1 MTSSPLPSPL
11 RLAISGKMAS
21 GKSTLAAAV
30 AALLGPS
37 CLRVSFAGKIRAIIR
52 ELHGVARTKD
62 RDLLT
67 GIGMLHRRFDPGTW
81 LNAVRREVAA
91 APGRP
96 CVLDDLRFENELA
109 GLRADGWILVR
120 LVVGDAERGR
130 RLRAA
135 YGGGAA
141 EGHHGRFA
149 AHPSETGLDAT
160 PDSAFDLVVVDRG
173 GRERLPRLGPDSRD
187 AHGGGRPG
195 VATTVPRRERGGRGE
210 REGGR
215 GDDDLIRRRRWNRPR
230 RSAPALA
237 PCAPRH
243 RPRHL
248 LPRVRRA

>member
-173 GRERLPRLGPDSRD
+173 GASGYHVSGPTLATPTAVVARASLPQFLAASATAAASAKGAGETTTSS
-187 AHGGGRPG
+187 AAGGGT
-195 VATTVPRRERGGRGE
+195 AREEARQ
-210 REGGR
+210 
-215 GDDDLIRRRRWNRPR
+215 P
-230 RSAPALA
+230 S
-237 PCAPRH
+237 
-243 RPRHL
+243 
-248 LPRVRRA
+248 RRALPDIDLGTSSPG